1 MLKFEIR
8 GEFDM
13 VLAPSVRRQLL
24 DLIADNPGETVAIDL
39 SKVTFINSTAIGV
52 LLGALRAGQEADMVI
67 TLHAP
72 QPFVWKIL
80 TTVGVD
86 KLFYCTGLP
95 AET

>member
-1 MLKFEIR
+1 MLKFEIC

-52 LLGALRAGQEADMVI
+52 LLGALRAGQEADMAI

-86 KLFYCTGLP
+86 KLFDCTGLP